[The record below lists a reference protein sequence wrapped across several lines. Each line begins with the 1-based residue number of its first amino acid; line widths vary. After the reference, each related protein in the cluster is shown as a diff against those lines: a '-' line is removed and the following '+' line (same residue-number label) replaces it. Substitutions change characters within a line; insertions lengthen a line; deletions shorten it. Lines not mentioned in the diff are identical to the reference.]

1 MRLRFSDE
9 AWATLQ
15 ELPET
20 QREQAQRLI
29 RAIMLAGVPVG
40 RHWVRDKRGRQ
51 LWIASALD
59 THVIHRVVFTYDD
72 HTTYIVQILIFPTP
86 PDPNNS

>member
-1 MRLRFSDE
+1 MRLRYSDE

-15 ELPET
+15 NLPDT
-20 QREQAQRLI
+20 HRGQAQRLI

-40 RHWVRDKRGRQ
+40 RLWVRDERGRQ

-59 THVIHRVVFTYDD
+59 THVIHRVVFARDGD
-72 HTTYIVQILIFPTP
+72 TTYIAQILIFPTP
-86 PDPNNS
+86 ADPNNA